1 MNISRIG
8 LAALAVLA
16 FSARSASA
24 LDRPEITFKIFQFP
38 PDKIPRVDGDPSDWD
53 MVPDSYVI
61 DGSQLTDIEEPH
73 THPDPKVC
81 DVKVKVGWVK
91 GLNRLYFL
99 LVETK
104 PSWDFGDGTTS
115 TEQNPIHQFKRASA
129 MGVILDVAGPAGT
142 SRRSKVGDIQMK

>member
-1 MNISRIG
+1 MKLHRLALAI
-8 LAALAVLA
+8 LAAAALGLRPAA
-16 FSARSASA
+16 A
-24 LDRPEITFKIFQFP
+24 LDRPEITFKVFQFP

-53 MVPDSYVI
+53 IVPQSYVI
-61 DGSQLTDIEEPH
+61 DGSQLTDVEEPH

-104 PSWDFGDGTTS
+104 PKWDF
-115 TEQNPIHQFKRASA
+115 
-129 MGVILDVAGPAGT
+129 AGPGLQNDT
-142 SRRSKVGDIQMK
+142 F